1 MATLWGGSPM
11 PRHRLLR
18 HLQSLFRVEPGRPAL
33 WAGIRAAVATAL
45 PLCLSFLL
53 TVPAAGWAGLT
64 ALLVTLADKGGSY
77 RVRARVMGVVTVL
90 GALVGMLAA
99 PAGQTYTVDA
109 TLLFLGV
116 TAANFARCYGETAGS
131 VGGQLAVIFVVSL
144 GAPAASPREAL
155 LRGAALLLGGLWA
168 MALSLLLWPLRP
180 YRPAR
185 RAVAE
190 VYAGL
195 AAAAEEL
202 RGATLE
208 GATPDAWAEG
218 LKRHARIRP
227 DIERA
232 RGVLAATRRGRPD
245 ESRRGEHL
253 LVLVELAE
261 PMVALLSALAEA
273 MQVVGRDPHL
283 QATRERVAR
292 LCEAFAAMDLW
303 VARAL
308 RQERNEGMRAPPR
321 LALKPRR
328 RRQPARMAA
337 PSVRHTTE
345 GPLSTHVATL
355 LDRLREYAGVAHE
368 TASGLLFGDP
378 VSPRG
383 RGTVGGPQEAP
394 GRSVWQPLRD
404 HLHRDSVVLRHALR
418 TGMVA
423 TAALGLT
430 RALQV
435 GDAHWVSLVVI
446 SILQPYAG
454 STEERVLQR
463 TLGTL
468 VGASLAALI
477 ATTVHTPP
485 LMIGVISVMTAVSV
499 TLLPLNF
506 GAFQVLLTPD
516 YLLMATLSSG
526 DWTVASQRSL
536 GVLIAGALALLGSW
550 TLWPS
555 PERRRFPDAAAT
567 ALRAD
572 GKYLQQLATHRSGT
586 EPEVNE
592 ERRRLDQ
599 SLLEAESSFQR
610 LMTEYRGPPQHLEP
624 GMALLTYARRF
635 ALAVT
640 ALGTGRFE
648 GRTTSVLPQQLAQ
661 RASDSL
667 ELLARALQERREPPP
682 LPALALPRTS
692 DDPVLGALLE
702 RVPRQLGILHGAVAR
717 ISEDPSLR

>member
-1 MATLWGGSPM
+1 M
-11 PRHRLLR
+11 PHHRLLR

-53 TVPAAGWAGLT
+53 TVPQAGWAGLT

-77 RVRARVMGVVTVL
+77 RVRARVMGTVTVL
-90 GALVGMLAA
+90 GALVAMLAA
-99 PAGQTYTVDA
+99 PAGYTYWVDA
-109 TLLFLGV
+109 TLLLLGV
-116 TAANFARCYGETAGS
+116 TAANFARCYGDTAGS

-144 GAPAASPREAL
+144 GAPAASLREAV

-168 MALSLLLWPLRP
+168 MTLSLLLWPLRP

-185 RAVAE
+185 RAVAR
-190 VYAGL
+190 VYEGL
-195 AAAAEEL
+195 AMAAEEL
-202 RGATLE
+202 RIATLE
-208 GATPDAWAEG
+208 GATSEAWAAG
-218 LKRHARIRP
+218 LKRYAGIRP
-227 DIERA
+227 DIEQA

-283 QATRERVAR
+283 HATRERVAR
-292 LCEAFAAMDLW
+292 LCEAFAAMGLW

-308 RQERNEGMRAPPR
+308 RQERNEGMREPPR
-321 LALKPRR
+321 LALRPR

-337 PSVRHTTE
+337 PPVRQSAE
-345 GPLSTHVATL
+345 GPLSAHVATL
-355 LDRLREYAGVAHE
+355 LDRLRENAGVAHE

-378 VSPRG
+378 VPARG
-383 RGTVGGPQEAP
+383 RGKVGGPKQAP
-394 GRSVWQPLRD
+394 GASPWQPLRD
-404 HLHRDSVVLRHALR
+404 NLHRDSVVLRHALR

-454 STEERVLQR
+454 STEARVLQR

-477 ATTVHTPP
+477 ATTVQTPP
-485 LMIGVISVMTAVSV
+485 LMIGVISVLTAISV
-499 TLLPLNF
+499 ALLPLNF
-506 GAFQVLLTPD
+506 GAFQILLTPD

-536 GVLIAGALALLGSW
+536 GVLIAGTLALVGSW

-555 PERRRFPDAAAT
+555 PERRRFPDAAAS

-572 GKYLQQLATHRSGT
+572 GKYLRQLATHRSGT
-586 EPEVNE
+586 EPAVNE
-592 ERRRLDQ
+592 ERRLLDQ
-599 SLLEAESSFQR
+599 ALLEAESSFQR
-610 LMTEYRGPPQHLEP
+610 LMTEYRGPPGHLEP

-640 ALGTGRFE
+640 ALGTGRYE

-682 LPALALPRTS
+682 LPNLALPRTS

>member
-1 MATLWGGSPM
+1 M
-11 PRHRLLR
+11 RHRLRR
-18 HLQSLFRVEPGRPAL
+18 HLQSLLRVDPGRPAL

-45 PLCLSFLL
+45 PLCLAFLT
-53 TVPAAGWAGLT
+53 TVPQAGWAGLT
-64 ALLVTLADKGGSY
+64 GLLVTLADKGGSY

-90 GALVGMLAA
+90 GALVGLLAA
-99 PAGQTYTVDA
+99 PAGHTYVMDA
-109 TLLFLGV
+109 TLLLVGV

-185 RAVAE
+185 RAVAQ

-195 AAAAEEL
+195 AIAAEDL
-202 RGATLE
+202 GRATRDGATAE
-208 GATPDAWAEG
+208 AWAAG
-218 LKRHARIRP
+218 LMRHARLRP

-232 RGVLAATRRGRPD
+232 RDVLAATRRGRPD

-253 LVLVELAE
+253 LVLVELVE

-273 MQVVGRDPHL
+273 MQVVGRDPHMH
-283 QATRERVAR
+283 ATRERVIK
-292 LCEAFAAMDLW
+292 LCEAFGAMDQW
-303 VARAL
+303 VSRAL
-308 RQERNEGMRAPPR
+308 LQERNEGMREPAR
-321 LALKPRR
+321 LALRPR

-337 PSVRHTTE
+337 PPVRQSAE

-355 LDRLREYAGVAHE
+355 LDRLREHAGVAHE

-378 VSPRG
+378 VSARS
-383 RGTVGGPQEAP
+383 RGTVGGPRQTP
-394 GRSVWQPLRD
+394 GFSLWRPVRD
-404 HLHRDSVVLRHALR
+404 HLHPDSVVLRHALR

-468 VGASLAALI
+468 LGASLAALI
-477 ATTVHTPP
+477 ATLVHTPP
-485 LMIGVISVMTAVSV
+485 MMIGVISVLTAISV
-499 TLLPLNF
+499 ALLPLNF

-536 GVLIAGALALLGSW
+536 GVLIAGALALVGSW

-555 PERRRFPDAAAT
+555 PERRRFPDAAAS

-586 EPEVNE
+586 EPAVNE
-592 ERRRLDQ
+592 ERRLLDQ
-599 SLLEAESSFQR
+599 ALLEAESSFQR
-610 LMTEYRGPPQHLEP
+610 LMTEYRGPPGHLEP

>member
-1 MATLWGGSPM
+1 M
-11 PRHRLLR
+11 HRLLR
-18 HLQSLFRVEPGRPAL
+18 HLRTLFRVEPGRPAL
-33 WAGIRAAVATAL
+33 WAGLRAAIATSV
-45 PLCLSFLL
+45 PLCLAFLL
-53 TVPAAGWAGLT
+53 GVPQAGWAGLT
-64 ALLVTLADKGGSY
+64 GLLVTLADKGGSY
-77 RVRARVMGVVTVL
+77 NSRARIMGMVTAL
-90 GALVGMLAA
+90 GTLVGMLAA
-99 PAGQTYTVDA
+99 PAGQTYWVDA
-109 TLLFLGV
+109 TLLLLGV
-116 TAANFARCYGETAGS
+116 TAASFARCYGDTAGA

-144 GAPAASPREAL
+144 GAPATTLQEAVA
-155 LRGAALLLGGLWA
+155 RGGGLLLGGLWA
-168 MALSLLLWPLRP
+168 MTLSLILWPLRP

-185 RAVAE
+185 RAVAR
-190 VYAGL
+190 VYAAL
-195 AAAAEEL
+195 ETAAEEL
-202 RGATLE
+202 GTATTE
-208 GATPDAWAEG
+208 GATAEAWAAG
-218 LKRHARIRP
+218 LSRHAGIRP
-227 DIERA
+227 TIERA

-283 QATRERVAR
+283 YATRERVAR
-292 LCEAFAAMDLW
+292 LCEAYAAMAGW

-308 RQERNEGMRAPPR
+308 SQERNEGMQAPPR
-321 LALKPRR
+321 LALRPK
-328 RRQPARMAA
+328 RRQPARMSA
-337 PSVRHTTE
+337 PPVRRGAE
-345 GPLSTHVATL
+345 GPLSAHVSTL

-378 VSPRG
+378 VSARG
-383 RGTVGGPQEAP
+383 KGSVGGQQETP
-394 GRSVWQPLRD
+394 GVSPWQPLRD
-404 HLHRDSVVLRHALR
+404 NLHLDSLVLRHALR

-435 GDAHWVSLVVI
+435 GDAHWVSLTVI

-463 TLGTL
+463 TMGTL

-477 ATTVHTPP
+477 ATTVHTPAT
-485 LMIGVISVMTAVSV
+485 MIVVISLLTAISV
-499 TLLPLNF
+499 ALLPLNF
-506 GAFQVLLTPD
+506 GAFQILLTPD

-536 GVLIAGALALLGSW
+536 GVLIAGTLALLGSW

-555 PERRRFPDAAAT
+555 PERRRFPDAAAS

-572 GKYLQQLATHRSGT
+572 GKYLQQLAQHRSGT

-599 SLLEAESSFQR
+599 ALLEAESSFQR

-648 GRTTSVLPQQLAQ
+648 GRTSVLPQQLAQ

-682 LPALALPRTS
+682 LPPLSLPRTS

-702 RVPRQLGILHGAVAR
+702 RVPRQLGILHGAVSR
-717 ISEDPSLR
+717 ISEDPTLR

>member
-1 MATLWGGSPM
+1 M
-11 PRHRLLR
+11 HRLLR
-18 HLQSLFRVEPGRPAL
+18 HLQSLLRVEPGRPAL

-45 PLCLSFLL
+45 PLCLAYLL
-53 TVPAAGWAGLT
+53 TVSEAGWAGLT
-64 ALLVTLADKGGSY
+64 GLLVTLADKGGSY
-77 RVRARVMGVVTVL
+77 RARARVMGAVTVL

-99 PAGQTYTVDA
+99 PAGHTYTVDA
-109 TLLFLGV
+109 TLLLLGV

-144 GAPAASPREAL
+144 GAPASSLREAA
-155 LRGAALLLGGLWA
+155 LRGASLLLGGVWA
-168 MALSLLLWPLRP
+168 MTLSLLLWPLRP

-185 RAVAE
+185 RAVAL
-190 VYAGL
+190 VYARLGI
-195 AAAAEEL
+195 AAEEL
-202 RGATLE
+202 RRATLE
-208 GATPDAWAEG
+208 GASPEAWAEG
-218 LKRHARIRP
+218 LRRHASIRP
-227 DIERA
+227 DIEHA
-232 RGVLAATRRGRPD
+232 RDVLAATRRGRPD

-261 PMVALLSALAEA
+261 PMMALLSALAEA
-273 MQVVGRDPHL
+273 MQVVGRDPHMH
-283 QATRERVAR
+283 ATRERVAR
-292 LCEAFAAMDLW
+292 LCEAFAAMDQW
-303 VARAL
+303 VTRAL
-308 RQERNEGMRAPPR
+308 QQERNEGMRTPPR
-321 LALKPRR
+321 LALRPRH
-328 RRQPARMAA
+328 RQPARMAA
-337 PSVRHTTE
+337 PPVRRGAE
-345 GPLSTHVATL
+345 GPLSTHVAAL

-378 VSPRG
+378 VSARG
-383 RGTVGGPQEAP
+383 RGTVGGTKQAP
-394 GRSVWQPLRD
+394 GFSVWQPIRD
-404 HLHRDSVVLRHALR
+404 NLHRDSVVLRHALR

-468 VGASLAALI
+468 MGASLAALI

-485 LMIGVISVMTAVSV
+485 LMIGVISGLTAVSV
-499 TLLPLNF
+499 SLLPLNF

-536 GVLIAGALALLGSW
+536 GVLIAGTLALVGSW

-555 PERRRFPDAAAT
+555 PERRRFPDAAAS

-572 GKYLQQLATHRSGT
+572 GRYLQQLVTHRSGT
-586 EPEVNE
+586 DPEVNE

-599 SLLEAESSFQR
+599 ALLDAESSFQR
-610 LMTEYRGPPQHLEP
+610 LMTEYRGPPGHLEP

>member
-1 MATLWGGSPM
+1 M
-11 PRHRLLR
+11 RHRLRR
-18 HLQSLFRVEPGRPAL
+18 HLRSLLRVDPGRPAL

-53 TVPAAGWAGLT
+53 TVPQAGWAGLT
-64 ALLVTLADKGGSY
+64 GLLVTLADKGGSY
-77 RVRARVMGVVTVL
+77 RVRARVMGVVTVM
-90 GALVGMLAA
+90 GALVGLLAA
-99 PAGQTYTVDA
+99 PAGHTYVMDA
-109 TLLFLGV
+109 TLLLVGV

-185 RAVAE
+185 RAVAQ

-195 AAAAEEL
+195 AIAAGDLGRAT
-202 RGATLE
+202 RDGATAE
-208 GATPDAWAEG
+208 AWAAG

-232 RGVLAATRRGRPD
+232 RDVLAATRRGRPD

-253 LVLVELAE
+253 LVLVELVE
-261 PMVALLSALAEA
+261 PMLALLSALAEA
-273 MQVVGRDPHL
+273 MQVVGRDPHMH
-283 QATRERVAR
+283 ATRERVMK
-292 LCEAFAAMDLW
+292 LCEAFGAMDQW
-303 VARAL
+303 VSRAL
-308 RQERNEGMRAPPR
+308 WQERNEGMRESPR
-321 LALKPRR
+321 LALRPR
-328 RRQPARMAA
+328 RRQPARMAV
-337 PSVRHTTE
+337 PPVRQSAE

-378 VSPRG
+378 VSARG
-383 RGTVGGPQEAP
+383 KGTVGGPRQTQGFSLWRP
-394 GRSVWQPLRD
+394 IRD
-404 HLHRDSVVLRHALR
+404 HLHADSVVLRHALR

-485 LMIGVISVMTAVSV
+485 MMIGVISVLTAISV
-499 TLLPLNF
+499 ALLPLNF

-536 GVLIAGALALLGSW
+536 GVLIAGALALVGSW

-555 PERRRFPDAAAT
+555 PERRRFPDAAAS

-572 GKYLQQLATHRSGT
+572 GKYLQQLVTHRSGT
-586 EPEVNE
+586 EPAVNE

-599 SLLEAESSFQR
+599 ALLEAESSFQR
-610 LMTEYRGPPQHLEP
+610 LMTEYRGPPGHLEP

-640 ALGTGRFE
+640 ALGTGRFD
-648 GRTTSVLPQQLAQ
+648 GRTSTVLPQQLAQ

-667 ELLARALQERREPPP
+667 EQLASALQERREPPP

>member
-1 MATLWGGSPM
+1 M
-11 PRHRLLR
+11 PHHRLLR
-18 HLQSLFRVEPGRPAL
+18 HLQSLLRVEPGRPAL

-53 TVPAAGWAGLT
+53 TVPQAGWAGLT

-77 RVRARVMGVVTVL
+77 RVRARIMGTVTVL
-90 GALVGMLAA
+90 GALVGLLAA
-99 PAGQTYTVDA
+99 PAGRTYWLDA
-109 TLLFLGV
+109 TLLLLGV
-116 TAANFARCYGETAGS
+116 TTANFARCYGETAGS

-144 GAPAASPREAL
+144 GAPAASTREAV

-168 MALSLLLWPLRP
+168 MGLSLLLWPLRP

-185 RAVAE
+185 RAVAR
-190 VYAGL
+190 VYAAL
-195 AAAAEEL
+195 AIAAEDL
-202 RGATLE
+202 GNATRDGASSE
-208 GATPDAWAEG
+208 SWAAG
-218 LKRHARIRP
+218 LKRHAGIRP
-227 DIERA
+227 EIERA
-232 RGVLAATRRGRPD
+232 RDVLAATRRGRPD

-283 QATRERVAR
+283 HATRERVIR
-292 LCEAFAAMDLW
+292 LCEAFNAMDQW
-303 VARAL
+303 VSRAL
-308 RQERNEGMRAPPR
+308 REDRNEGMREPPR
-321 LALKPRR
+321 LALRPR

-337 PSVRHTTE
+337 PPVRQGAE

-383 RGTVGGPQEAP
+383 RGTVGGTRRQQ
-394 GRSVWQPLRD
+394 GFSLWQPIRD
-404 HLHRDSVVLRHALR
+404 HLHPDSVVARHALR

-477 ATTVHTPP
+477 ATLVHTPP
-485 LMIGVISVMTAVSV
+485 MMIGVISALTAISV
-499 TLLPLNF
+499 ALLPLNF

-536 GVLIAGALALLGSW
+536 GVLIAGALALVGSW

-555 PERRRFPDAAAT
+555 PERRRFPDAAAS

-586 EPEVNE
+586 EPAVNE
-592 ERRRLDQ
+592 ERRLLDQ
-599 SLLEAESSFQR
+599 ALLEAESSFQR
-610 LMTEYRGPPQHLEP
+610 LMTEYRGPPGHLEP

-640 ALGTGRFE
+640 ALGTGRLE
-648 GRTTSVLPQQLAQ
+648 GRTPSVLPQQLAQ

-682 LPALALPRTS
+682 LPALSLPRTS
-692 DDPVLGALLE
+692 DDPVLGKLLE

>member
-1 MATLWGGSPM
+1 M
-11 PRHRLLR
+11 HRLLR
-18 HLQSLFRVEPGRPAL
+18 HLQSLLRVEPGRPAL
-33 WAGIRAAVATAL
+33 WAGLRAAIATAL
-45 PLCLSFLL
+45 PLCLAFLS
-53 TVPAAGWAGLT
+53 TVSEASWAGLT
-64 ALLVTLADKGGSY
+64 GLLVTLADKGGSY
-77 RVRARVMGVVTVL
+77 RARARVMGVVTVL
-90 GALVGMLAA
+90 GALVGTLAA
-99 PAGQTYTVDA
+99 PAGRTYWLDA
-109 TLLFLGV
+109 TLLLVGV
-116 TAANFARCYGETAGS
+116 TAANLARSYGETAGS

-155 LRGAALLLGGLWA
+155 LRGGALLLGGLWA

-180 YRPAR
+180 YRPVR
-185 RAVAE
+185 REVAF

-195 AAAAEEL
+195 ATAAEEL
-202 RGATLE
+202 RRATE
-208 GATPDAWAEG
+208 DGATPSAWAEG

-283 QATRERVAR
+283 HATRERTAR
-292 LCEAFAAMDLW
+292 LCEAFSAMSRW
-303 VARAL
+303 VSRAL
-308 RQERNEGMRAPPR
+308 AQERNEGMHAPPR
-321 LALKPRR
+321 LTLRPR

-337 PSVRHTTE
+337 PAVRHAQD
-345 GPLSTHVATL
+345 GPLSAHVATL
-355 LDRLREYAGVAHE
+355 LGRLREYAGVAHE

-378 VSPRG
+378 VSARS
-383 RGTVGGPQEAP
+383 RGTVGSGPRDS
-394 GRSVWQPLRD
+394 GFSLWRPLKD

-477 ATTVHTPP
+477 ATTVHTPA
-485 LMIGVISVMTAVSV
+485 LMVAVISALTAISV
-499 TLLPLNF
+499 ALLPLNF
-506 GAFQVLLTPD
+506 GAFQILLTPD

-536 GVLIAGALALLGSW
+536 GVLIAGTLALLGSW

-555 PERRRFPDAAAT
+555 PERRRFPDAAAS

-572 GKYLQQLATHRSGT
+572 GRYLRQLATHRSGT
-586 EPEVNE
+586 EPAVNE
-592 ERRRLDQ
+592 ERRQLDQ
-599 SLLEAESSFQR
+599 ALLEAESSFQR
-610 LMTEYRGPPQHLEP
+610 LMTEYQGPPQQLEP

-640 ALGTGRFE
+640 ALGTGRPE
-648 GRTTSVLPQQLAQ
+648 DRAASVLPEQLAQ
-661 RASDSL
+661 RASDNL

-682 LPALALPRTS
+682 LPSLALPGTS

-702 RVPRQLGILHGAVAR
+702 RVPRQLGILHGAVTR
-717 ISEDPSLR
+717 ISEDPGLR

>member
-1 MATLWGGSPM
+1 M
-11 PRHRLLR
+11 HRLLR
-18 HLQSLFRVEPGRPAL
+18 HLRSLFRVEPGRPAL
-33 WAGIRAAVATAL
+33 WAGLRAAIATAV
-45 PLCLSFLL
+45 PLSCAFLL
-53 TVPAAGWAGLT
+53 GVPEAGWAGLT
-64 ALLVTLADKGGSY
+64 GLLVTLADKGGSY
-77 RVRARVMGVVTVL
+77 HSRARIMGLVTAL

-99 PAGQTYTVDA
+99 PAGRTYLVDA
-109 TLLFLGV
+109 SLLLFGV
-116 TAANFARCYGETAGS
+116 TAASFARCYGDTAGA

-144 GAPAASPREAL
+144 GAPAASLQDAVARGGSL
-155 LRGAALLLGGLWA
+155 LMGGLWA
-168 MALSLLLWPLRP
+168 MVLSLLLWPLRP

-185 RAVAE
+185 RAVAR
-190 VYAGL
+190 VYASL
-195 AAAAEEL
+195 ADAAEEL
-202 RGATLE
+202 GGATLK
-208 GATPDAWAEG
+208 GATAEDWADG
-218 LKRHARIRP
+218 LRRHASIRP

-283 QATRERVAR
+283 HGTRERVAR
-292 LCEAFAAMDLW
+292 LCEAYSAMDRW

-308 RQERNEGMRAPPR
+308 SQERNEGMRGPPR
-321 LALKPRR
+321 LALRPRR
-328 RRQPARMAA
+328 SQPARMSA
-337 PSVRHTTE
+337 PSVRRGAE
-345 GPLSTHVATL
+345 GPLSAHVSTL
-355 LDRLREYAGVAHE
+355 LDRLREYAGVTHE

-378 VSPRG
+378 VSSRG
-383 RGTVGGPQEAP
+383 KGSVRGQQESP
-394 GRSVWQPLRD
+394 GFSPWQPVRD
-404 HLHRDSVVLRHALR
+404 HLHPDSLVLRHALR
-418 TGMVA
+418 VGMVA

-435 GDAHWVSLVVI
+435 GDAHWVSLTVI

-477 ATTVHTPP
+477 ATTVHTPAMMV
-485 LMIGVISVMTAVSV
+485 LVISALTAISV
-499 TLLPLNF
+499 ALLPLNF
-506 GAFQVLLTPD
+506 GAFQILLTPD

-536 GVLIAGALALLGSW
+536 GVLLAGTLALLGAW

-555 PERRRFPDAAAT
+555 PERRRFPDAAAS

-572 GKYLQQLATHRSGT
+572 GRYLQRLATHRSGT

-599 SLLEAESSFQR
+599 ALLEAESSFQR
-610 LMTEYRGPPQHLEP
+610 LMTEYRGPPQHLESC
-624 GMALLTYARRF
+624 MALLTYARRF

-640 ALGTGRFE
+640 ALGTGRRFE
-648 GRTTSVLPQQLAQ
+648 RTSVLPQQLAQ

-682 LPALALPRTS
+682 LPPLALPRTS

-717 ISEDPSLR
+717 LSEGPALR

>member
-1 MATLWGGSPM
+1 M
-11 PRHRLLR
+11 HRLLR

-33 WAGIRAAVATAL
+33 WAGLRASISTAL
-45 PLCLSFLL
+45 PLCLAFLS
-53 TVPAAGWAGLT
+53 TVPEASWAGLT
-64 ALLVTLADKGGSY
+64 GLLVTLADKGGSY
-77 RVRARVMGVVTVL
+77 HARARVMGVVTVL
-90 GALVGMLAA
+90 GSLVGMLAA
-99 PAGQTYTVDA
+99 PAGRTYWVDA
-109 TLLFLGV
+109 SLLLLGV
-116 TAANFARCYGETAGS
+116 TAANFARSYGETAGS

-144 GAPAASPREAL
+144 GAPTSSLRETL
-155 LRGAALLLGGLWA
+155 LRGGALLMGGLWA
-168 MALSLLLWPLRP
+168 MALSLVLWPLRP

-185 RAVAE
+185 RAVAR

-195 AAAAEEL
+195 ASAAEEL
-202 RGATLE
+202 HTGTLDGAT
-208 GATPDAWAEG
+208 ASQWADG
-218 LKRHARIRP
+218 LQRHARIRP
-227 DIERA
+227 EIERA

-261 PMVALLSALAEA
+261 PMVALLSSLAEA
-273 MQVVGRDPHL
+273 MQVVGRDPHMN
-283 QATRERVAR
+283 ATRERVAR

-308 RQERNEGMRAPPR
+308 RQERNEGMSAPPR
-321 LALKPRR
+321 LVLRPK

-337 PSVRHTTE
+337 PPVRQGAE
-345 GPLSTHVATL
+345 GPLSMHVAAL
-355 LDRLREYAGVAHE
+355 LARLREYAGVAHE

-378 VSPRG
+378 VSQRG
-383 RGTVGGPQEAP
+383 KGTVKGLPKAP
-394 GRSVWQPLRD
+394 GFSAWRPLRD
-404 HLHRDSVVLRHALR
+404 NLHPDSLVLRHALR

-435 GDAHWVSLVVI
+435 GDAHWVSLTVI
-446 SILQPYAG
+446 SILQPHAG

-463 TLGTL
+463 TMGTL

-485 LMIGVISVMTAVSV
+485 LMVAVISVLTAISV
-499 TLLPLNF
+499 ALLPLNF

-536 GVLIAGALALLGSW
+536 GVLIAGTLALLGTW

-555 PERRRFPDAAAT
+555 PERRRFPDAAAS

-586 EPEVNE
+586 EPAVNE

-599 SLLEAESSFQR
+599 ALLEAESSFQR

-624 GMALLTYARRF
+624 GMALLTYTRRF

-648 GRTTSVLPQQLAQ
+648 DRTTSVLPQQLAQ

-682 LPALALPRTS
+682 LPSLALPRTS
-692 DDPVLGALLE
+692 GDPVLSALLE

-717 ISEDPSLR
+717 ISEDPALR